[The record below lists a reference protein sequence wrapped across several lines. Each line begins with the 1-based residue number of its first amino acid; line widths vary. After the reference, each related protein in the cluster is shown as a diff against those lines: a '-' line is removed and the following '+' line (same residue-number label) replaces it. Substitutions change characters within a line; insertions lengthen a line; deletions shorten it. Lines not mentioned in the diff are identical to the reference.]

1 MDADR
6 HSILAGSMILHPFHY
21 YCCWSRLNTSTEK
34 DHYSLLHIPHLNFSK
49 FIHLCHHEPLDFAK
63 RNFLSGD
70 FDPNLSEAE
79 WKGIRENVESH
90 GNKLLLAWPTIPV
103 PVKGSDSRAVD
114 AIRFLSSCGFEV
126 DLIYWRD
133 SASEIHNDAH
143 DDRPERAEDHGK

>member
-1 MDADR
+1 MTLT
-6 HSILAGSMILHPFHY
+6 LACRRQSGKVSGKM
-21 YCCWSRLNTSTEK
+21 LNLME
-34 DHYSLLHIPHLNFSK
+34 I
-49 FIHLCHHEPLDFAK
+49 
-63 RNFLSGD
+63 
-70 FDPNLSEAE
+70 
-79 WKGIRENVESH
+79 
-90 GNKLLLAWPTIPV
+90 TIPV